1 MVNDGKSGA
10 FHRER
15 IGPLQELG
23 YKKIAIVPGDDK
35 NVSRPLTSLKG
46 STFFSFFTFSKKD
59 EARRKSGIAAFKE
72 SVLKSPRLH
81 ISRTHLS
88 AVKNWAAL
96 EEKIVH
102 DYTGQKAVSPKSSSH
117 PAKNPEKQPLPA
129 METFT
134 TRTAVPSLPS
144 ASKIK
149 KSLRGS
155 KRVFSGVAGLFLA
168 CGWLAA
174 GVFIFLYLQQPSS
187 SRGISRKLAQ
197 LQDEKAR
204 LEQSYAAL
212 KSSSENQSAE
222 MKWQNRQ
229 LRDVAMQL
237 RKAKAEKAAYEQGLE
252 KKYSEELMRITVGYE
267 TELTALRGTVQ
278 TQNAVVSALKA
289 QSQAFDKIVD
299 QVGMSA
305 LSGAAAGFSQ
315 GTLSTE
321 GTLPQGV
328 VTSVNK
334 QNGSLV
340 FSMGEDQGARSG
352 HWITISR
359 NGVELAAGLIDRVYN
374 TMSVAKIQ
382 DAGMLQLIQEGD
394 SVSFS

>member
-1 MVNDGKSGA
+1 MS
-10 FHRER
+10 
-15 IGPLQELG
+15 PLQELG
-23 YKKIAIVPGDDK
+23 YKKIAIVPGDEK
-35 NVSRPLTSLKG
+35 NASRPLTSKKG
-46 STFFSFFTFSKKD
+46 ATLFSFFTFSKTD
-59 EARRKSGIAAFKE
+59 EARRKNAAAAFKG
-72 SVLKSPRLH
+72 SILKNSRLN
-81 ISRTHLS
+81 ISRTHLD

-102 DYTGQKAVSPKSSSH
+102 DYTGQKTVPPKS
-117 PAKNPEKQPLPA
+117 PALPSKSPAKQPLPTL
-129 METFT
+129 ETFT

-144 ASKIK
+144 VSKTK
-149 KSLRGS
+149 EPLRGS
-155 KRVFSGVAGLFLA
+155 QRAFSGIAGFFLA
-168 CGWLAA
+168 CGWIAA
-174 GVFIFLYLQQPSS
+174 GVFIFLYVQQPSS
-187 SRGISRKLAQ
+187 NREISRKLAQ
-197 LQDEKAR
+197 LQNEKIR
-204 LEQSYAAL
+204 LEQSYTVL
-212 KSSSENQSAE
+212 KNSSENQNAE
-222 MKWQNRQ
+222 MRWQNRQ
-229 LRDVAMQL
+229 LRDMALQL
-237 RKAKAEKAAYEQGLE
+237 RTAKAGKVAYEQGLE
-252 KKYSEELMRITVGYE
+252 KKYREELMRITVRYE

-315 GTLSTE
+315 GSLSTE
-321 GTLPQGV
+321 GTSAPQGE

-334 QNGSLV
+334 RQGSLV
-340 FSMGEDQGARSG
+340 FSMGEEQGARSG

-394 SVSFS
+394 SVSLS